1 MRITTLTKKVDDLTR
16 ENTEL
21 KRKLQRLREPGA
33 KPSGRVE

>member
-1 MRITTLTKKVDDLTR
+1 MRITTLTRKVDDLTR

-21 KRKLQRLREPGA
+21 KRKLQRLREAAA